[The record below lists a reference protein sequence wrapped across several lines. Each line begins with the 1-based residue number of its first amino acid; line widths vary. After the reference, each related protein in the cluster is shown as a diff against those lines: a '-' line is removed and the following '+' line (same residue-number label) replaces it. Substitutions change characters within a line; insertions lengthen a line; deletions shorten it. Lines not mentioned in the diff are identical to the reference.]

1 MCATEQ
7 GRGKEARALA
17 GRPTLER
24 INDVGE
30 RAYLRD
36 NRWNYAELVARA
48 GAPHHSNSQ
57 ARGYCPGTSA
67 RGEAALMVRP
77 PIG

>member
-1 MCATEQ
+1 MCAAEQ

-30 RAYLRD
+30 GVYLGC
-36 NRWNYAELVARA
+36 WNYAELVARA
-48 GAPHHSNSQ
+48 GVPHHANGQ
-57 ARGYCPGTSA
+57 AGGYCPGTSA
-67 RGEAALMVRP
+67 RGEAALMVRT

>member
-1 MCATEQ
+1 MCAAEQ
-7 GRGKEARALA
+7 GRGKEDRALA

-30 RAYLRD
+30 GASLRD
-36 NRWNYAELVARA
+36 NRWNYVVARA
-48 GAPHHSNSQ
+48 GVPHHANGQ
-57 ARGYCPGTSA
+57 AGGYCPGTSA
-67 RGEAALMVRP
+67 RGEAALVVRS